1 MWDEV
6 ISIAS
11 TLVLSNEEDELI
23 WQHTSSGLY
32 SSQSLYSIINFRG
45 ITPVYLPTVWDLVV
59 PPRVQL
65 FLWLLSKN
73 KILTQ
78 DNLGKRRRVDDPSCV
93 SYSELEITNHLLFK
107 CVVARKAWEVIYEV
121 LGVQIKSSYESV
133 AGKWL
138 CNKRFGVVN
147 MFYSVVCWSL
157 WKLRNSLCFQE
168 VAWKGMSQL
177 WQKMLPMLKCWS
189 ILVPLKMMAGFDAV
203 VSALEKV
210 LVTPESICPRL
221 LGVTD
226 ATSEPRRSAKRDYAL
241 YLFDPL

>member
-1 MWDEV
+1 
-6 ISIAS
+6 
-11 TLVLSNEEDELI
+11 
-23 WQHTSSGLY
+23 
-32 SSQSLYSIINFRG
+32 
-45 ITPVYLPTVWDLVV
+45 
-59 PPRVQL
+59 
-65 FLWLLSKN
+65 
-73 KILTQ
+73 
-78 DNLGKRRRVDDPSCV
+78 
-93 SYSELEITNHLLFK
+93 
-107 CVVARKAWEVIYEV
+107 
-121 LGVQIKSSYESV
+121 
-133 AGKWL
+133 
-138 CNKRFGVVN
+138 